1 MMPDEQFQ
9 IACRDLLQQQQTAT
23 VRLLKL
29 LKQEYETLSTSQA
42 ASLDDITHEKQPVI
56 LSLDKLNQQ
65 WLALLSS
72 KCADMTPDG
81 ITHFLAGHKNTDD
94 KPALS
99 TLWLEL
105 QSTARACKKANTVN
119 GSIIAL
125 RHQSTQK
132 TMAILRGQIPGNTVY
147 DPHGNSA
154 TGYAGGNAIAK
165 A

>member
-9 IACRDLLQQQQTAT
+9 TSCRDLLQQQQASTA
-23 VRLLKL
+23 RLLKL

-42 ASLDDITHEKQPVI
+42 ISLDDITHEKQPVI
-56 LSLDKLNQQ
+56 VSLNKLNQQ
-65 WLALLSS
+65 WLALLAL
-72 KCADMTPDG
+72 KCTDMSPDG
-81 ITHFLAGHKNTDD
+81 ISHFLAKQKNVDE

-99 TLWLEL
+99 TLWLDL
-105 QSTARACKKANTVN
+105 QSTAKACKKANTVN
-119 GSIIAL
+119 GSIITL

-147 DPHGNSA
+147 DPRGNNA
-154 TGYAGGNAIAK
+154 TGYVGGSALAK